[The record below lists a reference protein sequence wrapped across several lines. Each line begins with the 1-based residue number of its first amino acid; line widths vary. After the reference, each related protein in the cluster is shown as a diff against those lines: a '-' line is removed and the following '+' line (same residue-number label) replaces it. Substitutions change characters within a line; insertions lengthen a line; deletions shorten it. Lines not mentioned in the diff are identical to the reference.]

1 MVQTGE
7 LTVLILDDDT
17 ANLDGMRGSLER
29 NGMTV
34 YPAST
39 VAQAHEIL
47 AAHAIDVAVLDIVV
61 WQERSGDAMIG
72 AGIELARQLRRE
84 RPHIGLVFRSAYTHY
99 VTAIQQFIKD
109 GHGGVAY
116 LFKGGDRPGALADAV
131 RLVARGGVQIDPRIA
146 GAAHSLAEAVLR
158 TLSPM
163 EQALVAQVM
172 SRFHA
177 LSDREVEVLQNL
189 AWSRRAIAENLVISE
204 RTVDRHISSIYDK
217 LGLTQADQPELR
229 QDVVL
234 AKAYLV
240 YQLQGGGVVSRL

>member
-1 MVQTGE
+1 MVQVGE

-29 NGMTV
+29 NSMTV

-39 VAQAHEIL
+39 VAQACEIL
-47 AAHAIDVAVLDIVV
+47 SERPIDVAVLDIVI

-72 AGIELARQLRRE
+72 AGIELAKQLRRE
-84 RPHIGLVFRSAYTHY
+84 RPRIGLVFRSAYTHY
-99 VTAIQQFIKD
+99 VTSIQQFIKD

-131 RLVARGGVQIDPRIA
+131 RLVARGGVQIDPKIA
-146 GAAHSLAEAVLR
+146 GAAHSLADAVLK
-158 TLSPM
+158 TLSPL
-163 EQALVAQVM
+163 EQSLVMQVM
-172 SRFHA
+172 SHFHE
-177 LSDREVEVLQNL
+177 LSSREVEVLQNL

-217 LGLTQADQPELR
+217 LGLTQADQPDLR

-240 YQLQGGGVVSRL
+240 YQLQGGGVAPKI

>member
-1 MVQTGE
+1 MLQAGE

-29 NGMTV
+29 NGMVV

-39 VAQAHEIL
+39 VAQAREIL
-47 AAHAIDVAVLDIVV
+47 ATRVVDVAVLDIVV
-61 WQERSGDAMIG
+61 WQERTADAMIG
-72 AGIELARQLRRE
+72 AGIELAKQLRQE

-131 RLVARGGVQIDPRIA
+131 RLVARGGVQIDPKIA
-146 GAAHSLAEAVLR
+146 GAAHSLADAVLR
-158 TLSPM
+158 TLSPL
-163 EQALVAQVM
+163 EQSLVVQVM
-172 SRFHA
+172 SHFHE
-177 LSDREVEVLQNL
+177 LSNREVEVLQNL

-217 LGLTQADQPELR
+217 LGLTQADQPDLR

-240 YQLQGGGVVSRL
+240 YQLQGGGVAPKI

>member
-1 MVQTGE
+1 MVQAGE

-29 NGMTV
+29 NGMAV
-34 YPAST
+34 FPAST
-39 VAQAHEIL
+39 VVQAREIL
-47 AAHAIDVAVLDIVV
+47 AAHTIDVAVLDIVI
-61 WQERSGDAMIG
+61 WQERAADAMVG
-72 AGIELARQLRRE
+72 AGIELAKQLRQQQ
-84 RPHIGLVFRSAYTHY
+84 PHIGLVFRSAYTHY

-131 RLVARGGVQIDPRIA
+131 RLVARGGVQIDPKIA
-146 GAAHSLAEAVLR
+146 GAAHSLADAVLR
-158 TLSPM
+158 TLSPL
-163 EQALVAQVM
+163 EQALVVQVM
-172 SRFHA
+172 SHFHE
-177 LSDREVEVLQNL
+177 LSGREVEVLQNL
-189 AWSRRAIAENLVISE
+189 AWSRRTIAENLVISE

-217 LGLTQADQPELR
+217 LGLTQADQPDLR

-240 YQLQGGGVVSRL
+240 YQLQGGGVAPKI

>member
-1 MVQTGE
+1 MVQAGE

-39 VAQAHEIL
+39 VAQGQEIL
-47 AAHAIDVAVLDIVV
+47 AVRAIDVAVLDIVV

-131 RLVARGGVQIDPRIA
+131 RLVARGGVQIDPKIA
-146 GAAHSLAEAVLR
+146 GAAHSLADAVLR
-158 TLSPM
+158 TLSPL
-163 EQALVAQVM
+163 EQSLVVQVM
-172 SRFHA
+172 SHFHE
-177 LSDREVEVLQNL
+177 LSGREVEVLQNL
-189 AWSRRAIAENLVISE
+189 AWSRRTIADNLFISE

-217 LGLTQADQPELR
+217 LGLTQADQPDLR

-240 YQLQGGGVVSRL
+240 YQLQGGGVAPKI

>member
-1 MVQTGE
+1 MVQVGE

-34 YPAST
+34 FPAST
-39 VAQAHEIL
+39 VAQAWEIL
-47 AAHAIDVAVLDIVV
+47 ASRAIDVAVLDIVI
-61 WQERSGDAMIG
+61 WQERAADAMVG
-72 AGIELARQLRRE
+72 AGIELAKRLRQE

-99 VTAIQQFIKD
+99 VSAIQQFIKD

-131 RLVARGGVQIDPRIA
+131 RLVARGGVQIDPNIA
-146 GAAHSLAEAVLR
+146 GAAHSLAETVLK
-158 TLSPM
+158 TLSPT
-163 EQALVAQVM
+163 EQALVEQVM
-172 SRFHA
+172 SHFHE
-177 LSDREVEVLQNL
+177 LSAREVEVLQNL
-189 AWSRRAIAENLVISE
+189 AWSRRAISESLVISE

-217 LGLTQADQPELR
+217 LGLTQADQPDLR

-240 YQLQGGGVVSRL
+240 HQLQGGGIAPRA

>member
-1 MVQTGE
+1 MVQVGE

-39 VAQAHEIL
+39 VAQAWEIL
-47 AAHAIDVAVLDIVV
+47 ASRAVDVAVLDIVI
-61 WQERSGDAMIG
+61 WQERAADAMVG
-72 AGIELARQLRRE
+72 AGIELAKRLRQQQ
-84 RPHIGLVFRSAYTHY
+84 PHLGLVFRSAYTHY
-99 VTAIQQFIKD
+99 VSAIQQFIKD

-116 LFKGGDRPGALADAV
+116 LFKGGDRPGALAEAV
-131 RLVARGGVQIDPRIA
+131 RLVARGGVQIDPNIA
-146 GAAHSLAEAVLR
+146 GAAHSLAEAVLK
-158 TLSPM
+158 TLSPA
-163 EQALVAQVM
+163 EQALVERVM
-172 SRFHA
+172 SHFHE
-177 LSDREVEVLQNL
+177 LSVREVEVLQNL
-189 AWSRRAIAENLVISE
+189 AWSRRAISESLVISE

-217 LGLTQADQPELR
+217 LGLTQADQPDLR

-240 YQLQGGGVVSRL
+240 HQLQGGGIAPRA